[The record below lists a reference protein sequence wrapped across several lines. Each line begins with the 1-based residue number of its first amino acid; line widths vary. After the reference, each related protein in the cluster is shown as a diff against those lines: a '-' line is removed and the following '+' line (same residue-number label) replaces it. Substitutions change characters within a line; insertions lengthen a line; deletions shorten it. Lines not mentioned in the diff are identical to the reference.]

1 MANPFPGMNPYLEDR
16 ALWNDFHARLA
27 VYISNQLQPQV
38 RPRYVTRVEARIYL
52 EFAARE
58 IVPDVALLRRK
69 SESPDKG
76 VAVMEPECD
85 APLILQ
91 VVETPRTERAVHI
104 YDRENEMRLV
114 TVIEVLSPSNKD
126 TRSDGRELYLR
137 KQQELLHSE
146 VNLVEIDLL
155 RGGDYTLAAPL
166 KLLQA
171 EAPSGWHY
179 LIGVNCYYDRERYY
193 LYPRTVRER
202 LPVIPIP
209 LLADDKPAKLD
220 VQAVVEQCYAD
231 GAYEMSID
239 YRRAP
244 PLPAFS
250 ADDAQWIDALLRE
263 KGVRLEA

>member
-1 MANPFPGMNPYLEDR
+1 MSPYLEDR
-16 ALWNDFHARLA
+16 ALWNDVHHSMIT
-27 VYISNQLQPQV
+27 YIRNALQPQI
-38 RPRYVTRVEARIYL
+38 RPRYIAAIEERIYL

>member
-114 TVIEVLSPSNKD
+114 TVIEVLSPSNK
-126 TRSDGRELYLR
+126 EA
-137 KQQELLHSE
+137 HSE
-146 VNLVEIDLL
+146 GALSTCASN
-155 RGGDYTLAAPL
+155 T
-166 KLLQA
+166 
-171 EAPSGWHY
+171 
-179 LIGVNCYYDRERYY
+179 NCC
-193 LYPRTVRER
+193 T
-202 LPVIPIP
+202 
-209 LLADDKPAKLD
+209 AK
-220 VQAVVEQCYAD
+220 
-231 GAYEMSID
+231 
-239 YRRAP
+239 
-244 PLPAFS
+244 
-250 ADDAQWIDALLRE
+250 
-263 KGVRLEA
+263 